1 MNTQPTTLTNNET
14 RPQQRTLKQ
23 ITSDMEKLYK
33 ELGDYNISHA
43 CPSAYEDYWCTLDG
57 HADPL
62 IYELDEYVKRIAEC
76 SGSPAN

>member
-1 MNTQPTTLTNNET
+1 
-14 RPQQRTLKQ
+14 
-23 ITSDMEKLYK
+23 MEKLYK